1 VKGIISVFG
10 SSAPRPD
17 SPAYAQARTVGQL
30 LAEAGFTVAT
40 GGYGGT
46 MSAVSQGAADAGG
59 HVIGVASGRIERFR
73 GTGINPWV
81 KEIHRYDSLADRVL
95 HLVTNN
101 DGMIV
106 LPGGVGTL
114 SELALAWS
122 FLQVGEIG
130 KRPLVLLGDMWRQ
143 AIDSF
148 SREEYVPGTTM
159 DLVRFAD
166 TPAAAVTL
174 MVENGQW

>member
-10 SSAPRPD
+10 SSAPEPD
-17 SPAYAQARTVGQL
+17 SPAYAQARTVGRL
-30 LAEAGFTVAT
+30 LAEAGFAVST
-40 GGYGGT
+40 GGYQGT

-59 HVIGVASGRIERFR
+59 RVIGVTSRRIEDFR
-73 GTGINPWV
+73 GTRVNPWV
-81 KEIHRYDSLADRVL
+81 TEVFHYESLAERVL
-95 HLVTNN
+95 HLVTHN

-122 FLQVGEIG
+122 FLQVGEIER
-130 KRPLVLLGDMWRQ
+130 RPLVLLGDMWRKT
-143 AIDSF
+143 IDSF
-148 SREEYVPGTTM
+148 ASAYVPVTTR

-166 TPAAAVTL
+166 TPAAAVAL
-174 MVENGQW
+174 LIESGEW